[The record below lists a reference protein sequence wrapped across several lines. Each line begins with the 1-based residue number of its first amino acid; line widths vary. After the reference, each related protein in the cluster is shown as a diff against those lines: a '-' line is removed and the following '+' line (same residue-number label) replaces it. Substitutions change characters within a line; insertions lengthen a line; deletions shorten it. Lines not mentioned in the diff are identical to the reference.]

1 MTRYMRRVFSAS
13 VNDVLQSYN
22 HGPIREDDTMRA
34 QIYALVTLAIA
45 YYGMCYAA
53 HVSLWAPIAN
63 ALHALG
69 L

>member
-1 MTRYMRRVFSAS
+1 
-13 VNDVLQSYN
+13 
-22 HGPIREDDTMRA
+22 MRA